1 MRALIFAA
9 GLGTRLKPLTDTMPK
24 ALVPVGGLPL
34 LDHVLRKLRA
44 AGIGEAVVN
53 VHHFA
58 DRIIEWIDAHPVE
71 GLRVS
76 VSDERD
82 FLRET
87 GGGIRYAERLLRP
100 SVPSSFALPASSP
113 SASPAPSSF
122 ALPASSSS
130 ASPASSSSAG
140 LPADP
145 SPSSVAAIAA
155 ERTDGCFLVH
165 NVDIL
170 SNLDLAR
177 FASQAPA
184 DALATLAVSD
194 RKTQRYFLFKE
205 EDSVSESAAAVPC
218 HAPSASVARADG
230 PTPLLPV
237 SPSPRLRLVG
247 WTNVATGE
255 VRTPFPDL
263 DVTAC
268 RKLAFSG
275 IHLISNRIFE
285 VFRSVDAACDQS
297 ACDQSASVRLQG
309 SSVRSDRDLSTGDGP
324 APLGER
330 FSITDFYL
338 RVCAEYPIYG
348 IVPPDF
354 RMIDVGKLDTL
365 AAAEDFLRCERR
377 EG

>member
-1 MRALIFAA
+1 METIDIDGSALRALVFAA

-24 ALVPVGGLPL
+24 ALVPVGGRPL
-34 LDHVLRKLRA
+34 LYHVLHKLKA
-44 AGIGEAVVN
+44 AGIREAVVN

-58 DRIIEWIDAHPVE
+58 DQIIGWLAANPVE
-71 GLRVS
+71 GLSVT
-76 VSDERD
+76 VSDERG

-87 GGGIRYAERLLRP
+87 GGGIRHAEPLLRP
-100 SVPSSFALPASSP
+100 SVPSSSV
-113 SASPAPSSF
+113 
-122 ALPASSSS
+122 
-130 ASPASSSSAG
+130 G
-140 LPADP
+140 LPVVP
-145 SPSSVAAIAA
+145 SPSSAAVAA

-170 SNLDLAR
+170 SNLDLGRFVAR
-177 FASQAPA
+177 APS

-194 RKTQRYFLFKE
+194 RKTRRYFLFKE
-205 EDSVSESAAAVPC
+205 EY
-218 HAPSASVARADG
+218 
-230 PTPLLPV
+230 PV

-263 DVTAC
+263 DLTAC

-275 IHLISNRIFE
+275 IHLISNRIFD
-285 VFRSVDAACDQS
+285 VFRNVDAACDPS
-297 ACDQSASVRLQG
+297 ACPQYPSVRP
-309 SSVRSDRDLSTGDGP
+309 DMDLPTGDGP

-338 RVCAEYPIYG
+338 RVCADYPIYG

-354 RMIDVGKLDTL
+354 RMLDVGKLDSL
-365 AAAEDFLRCERR
+365 REAEDFLRCEGCAYCSR
-377 EG
+377 

>member
-1 MRALIFAA
+1 MCAFEGSTPRALVFAA

-24 ALVPVGGLPL
+24 ALVPVGGRPL
-34 LDHVLRKLRA
+34 LDHVLRKLQA
-44 AGIGEAVVN
+44 AGIRESVVN

-58 DRIIEWIDAHPVE
+58 DRIIGWLAAHPVE
-71 GLRVS
+71 GLSVA

-87 GGGIRYAERLLRP
+87 GGGIRYAEPLLLSGLIP
-100 SVPSSFALPASSP
+100 DSLSAGQASTPAGPPAL
-113 SASPAPSSF
+113 
-122 ALPASSSS
+122 
-130 ASPASSSSAG
+130 SSSAG
-140 LPADP
+140 LSVEI
-145 SPSSVAAIAA
+145 SPSCSAIATG
-155 ERTDGCFLVH
+155 RTEGRFLVH

-170 SNLDLAR
+170 SNLDLCR

-205 EDSVSESAAAVPC
+205 EDSVSEAAAGGRGNV
-218 HAPSASVARADG
+218 PSAPMVRPDG
-230 PTPLLPV
+230 PDPLLPV
-237 SPSPRLRLVG
+237 SPSTRLRLVG

-263 DVTAC
+263 DVSAC

-275 IHLISNRIFE
+275 IHLISNRIFD
-285 VFRSVDAACDQS
+285 VFREYDAACDPS
-297 ACDQSASVRLQG
+297 ASPQAASVRPQG
-309 SSVRSDRDLSTGDGP
+309 PSVRSYGDLPSVVGP

-365 AAAEDFLRCERR
+365 AAAESLLRCEGR